1 MEVIAFQ
8 GVDDANTFQ
17 NVGLLDFRLLMEQKM
32 GHDGRPLIIG
42 ALEFVLETCEI
53 AVLDWGASDGETQT
67 WCGRCLTRSH
77 IWGFALACYQSHIE
91 RVTALLQH
99 LDDDGVPAAMGK
111 LDGTAELGKGAE
123 SVRFAMVLRARLV
136 DVARASWTRYQA
148 FHAVGK
154 AIERV
159 SCTTST

>member
-1 MEVIAFQ
+1 
-8 GVDDANTFQ
+8 
-17 NVGLLDFRLLMEQKM
+17 LLEQKM
-32 GHDGRPLIIG
+32 GHDGGPLIVG
-42 ALEFVLETCEI
+42 ALEFVLETREI

-99 LDDDGVPAAMGK
+99 LDDDGVPAAMGRLDRHDVAASHGSNGVHK

-123 SVRFAMVLRARLV
+123 SVRFEMVLRARLV

-154 AIERV
+154 DIERV